1 MDTSLFALSID
12 QWIVVTFLVATLIVG
27 IVSGL
32 KIKTV
37 RDYTIGEKG
46 SFPASVIAMTL
57 VATMI
62 GGNGTIGY
70 TAELFKYGYI
80 HIVVMAGYVI
90 GLLLLAKFVASKFD
104 NRFDG
109 MLSSADIIGKFCGKK
124 AEKFTG
130 IVGAISGIGIVGA
143 QITALAHFSAHFLY
157 LSYNAT
163 VIIMGGI
170 LVIYSAFGGIR
181 SVTMTDVMQFFILAI
196 GIPII
201 ANLCFQ
207 EIGGFDNMISKLPES
222 HTKILEHENF
232 EEYFMLFIFYMFP
245 FIMLWAPLVQRYLM
259 AKDAEQISKVTYL
272 YAFLAIALGLMTA
285 YIAFSSVQLF
295 PNLAPNL
302 VISNAINEFIPI
314 GLKGIAI
321 AGMMAVIMSTADSML
336 NASGILITLNT
347 FFAPDMSDTKKIW
360 LMKLNT
366 LIIGI
371 IAIIIALQ
379 NISIFHIIIVSKVLI
394 AMTTIP
400 LFMKIIGLEV
410 RAEQFWA
417 NVILGVIVFFVAK
430 IAAIDNK
437 VCSFISAISS
447 VLAFIIT
454 HLIQN
459 GGRFKHDCYEKEQRK
474 RLFNKSIIET
484 IKDYIPTLDKL
495 ANYSIEK
502 VKDIGAPYQ
511 LFGIFTCVNY
521 VVPYFMWSFDKFP
534 NQEYLTVLRFAAGG
548 LCVLLMMADQWHR
561 KVEKYLPLYWHFTVM
576 FCLPFMTTVMFF
588 CTQAQHGWLINMM
601 LAIFFLSV
609 LVDWKTFIILNATG
623 IILGSTFY
631 KYFIGVP
638 TVILDTET
646 IYLMVY
652 AFIFSTFIGM
662 LFAKKREALAGEK
675 VEVVQMFAGVMAHEL
690 RAPIGNCKMSIET
703 LVQILDSA
711 QSKEKNDEITF
722 KMHKMDYE
730 MIQTIK
736 EHLMMNVDKGTQLID
751 MSLMAS
757 KAAVIADDKDDHSM
771 QETAEEAIEEMPL
784 LPEDREKVS
793 IEVQEDFAY
802 YGSKKYMIHV
812 IWNLVGNAFKYGL
825 TGKPDARIKVIV
837 ADGQLMMKDTGKG
850 IDKKDLSKI
859 FERFYTTS
867 ASGTGIGLAFCKM
880 VVEDCGG
887 SISCNSTAGE
897 HTTFV

>member
-1 MDTSLFALSID
+1 
-12 QWIVVTFLVATLIVG
+12 
-27 IVSGL
+27 
-32 KIKTV
+32 
-37 RDYTIGEKG
+37 
-46 SFPASVIAMTL
+46 
-57 VATMI
+57 
-62 GGNGTIGY
+62 
-70 TAELFKYGYI
+70 
-80 HIVVMAGYVI
+80 
-90 GLLLLAKFVASKFD
+90 
-104 NRFDG
+104 
-109 MLSSADIIGKFCGKK
+109 
-124 AEKFTG
+124 
-130 IVGAISGIGIVGA
+130 
-143 QITALAHFSAHFLY
+143 
-157 LSYNAT
+157 
-163 VIIMGGI
+163 
-170 LVIYSAFGGIR
+170 
-181 SVTMTDVMQFFILAI
+181 
-196 GIPII
+196 
-201 ANLCFQ
+201 
-207 EIGGFDNMISKLPES
+207 
-222 HTKILEHENF
+222 
-232 EEYFMLFIFYMFP
+232 
-245 FIMLWAPLVQRYLM
+245 
-259 AKDAEQISKVTYL
+259 
-272 YAFLAIALGLMTA
+272 
-285 YIAFSSVQLF
+285 
-295 PNLAPNL
+295 
-302 VISNAINEFIPI
+302 
-314 GLKGIAI
+314 
-321 AGMMAVIMSTADSML
+321 
-336 NASGILITLNT
+336 
-347 FFAPDMSDTKKIW
+347 
-360 LMKLNT
+360 
-366 LIIGI
+366 
-371 IAIIIALQ
+371 
-379 NISIFHIIIVSKVLI
+379 
-394 AMTTIP
+394 
-400 LFMKIIGLEV
+400 MKIIGLYV
-410 RAEQFWA
+410 RKEQFWA
-417 NVILGVIVFFVAK
+417 NVAAGFITFIIAK
-430 IAAIDNK
+430 FGYNLDIK
-437 VCSFISAISS
+437 VCSFISAMSS
-447 VLAFIIT
+447 VLAFIVT

-459 GGRFKHDCYEKEQRK
+459 GGSFRYDCYDKEQRK
-474 RLFNKSIIET
+474 RLFNKPIIET

-521 VVPYFMWSFDKFP
+521 IVPYFMWSFDKFP

-588 CTQAQHGWLINMM
+588 CTQAQHGWLINMV

-609 LVDWKTFIILNATG
+609 LVDWKTFIVLNATG

-784 LPEDREKVS
+784 LPEDREKIS

-837 ADGQLMMKDTGKG
+837 ADGQLMVKDTGKG

-887 SISCNSTAGE
+887 SIACNSTLNE
-897 HTTFV
+897 HTTFVVKVKG